1 MKGLLAKD
9 FLTLKKKYGIFRLI
23 MDVAIIVALMIVLG
37 GAGTIYISFL
47 MIPLEVP
54 SMIISLTSCDEQ
66 WKWGKY
72 VVSMPVSKKT
82 IIKSRYVFALIM
94 AFIGLCISLIV
105 NIISYFCFPS
115 YRFGF
120 YLFITVASFC
130 VVLFFLAFILPSNYS
145 LGVNAGFAVMFVLII
160 LLIILGIW
168 SKITGNAVMEFIVNN
183 FDMSMIVGFIG
194 TLVIFSLS
202 YILSVALFKRK
213 YS

>member
-1 MKGLLAKD
+1 MQGLLTKD
-9 FLTLKKKYGIFRLI
+9 FLTLKKKYGMLRLI
-23 MDVAIIVALMIVLG
+23 MDIAIIAALMIVLD
-37 GAGTIYISFL
+37 GAGALYISFL
-47 MIPLEVP
+47 MIPLEVA

-72 VVSMPVSKKT
+72 AISLPVSKKT
-82 IIKSRYVFALIM
+82 IVKSRYAFALIM
-94 AFIGLCISLIV
+94 ALVGLCISLIV
-105 NIISYFCFPS
+105 NTISYFCFPS

-160 LLIILGIW
+160 LLIVLGVW
-168 SKITGNAVMEFIVNN
+168 SKITGNAVMGFIVNN
-183 FDMSMIVGFIG
+183 FDMSMVIGFIG

-202 YILSVALFKRK
+202 YRLSVALFKRK
-213 YS
+213 YR